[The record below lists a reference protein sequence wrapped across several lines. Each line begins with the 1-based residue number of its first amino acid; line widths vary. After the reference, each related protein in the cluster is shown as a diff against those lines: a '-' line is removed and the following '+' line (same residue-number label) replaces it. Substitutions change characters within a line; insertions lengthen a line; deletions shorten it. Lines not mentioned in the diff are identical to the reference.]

1 MRFRKPQLIARPTR
15 IGGVTTNPFRVWD
28 ANEPVFGE
36 VGSFASLAAGEARDE
51 PQKDVVTEETV
62 TKVRFPK
69 RNAPNTNIGNVPWT
83 FSPQSSWV
91 HAYRYHY
98 LTRTLQIIFKNKKKR
113 VTACC
118 QYSNIQKNLGYS
130 IYRAKSKGK
139 WVWRNVYYLY
149 YTRIF

>member
-28 ANEPVFGE
+28 ANEPVIGD
-36 VGSFASLAAGEARDE
+36 VGSFASLAAGEAKGKSD
-51 PQKDVVTEETV
+51 TEEDTP
-62 TKVRFPK
+62 TPRTGPP
-69 RNAPNTNIGNVPWT
+69 RTNINNVPWT

-91 HAYRYHY
+91 YAYRYHY

-118 QYSNIQKNLGYS
+118 QYHNIQKNLGYS
-130 IYRAKSKGK
+130 IYRTQSKGK